1 MVESNLR
8 ILATVITTLSG
19 VVVAGLAAGLIFTP
33 QGGSGTRQADLLI
46 PFSIMAVVFAIPL
59 VAFPLY
65 GPLLSPELHGL
76 LTLAFGTVI
85 TVPWGVFALRYAGY
99 DYLLTRPRLVVSAAL
114 FGAFLSIF
122 AASVSDT
129 VSVSP
134 LVTGLLGM
142 GLLLAVAVTFTIAG
156 TVLLATYRYTGVPM
170 VQSVAM
176 VLPVVVLMLSAQTL
190 DAGLLTRKFLNAGVF
205 AISAGSLC
213 LSVTRYDAL
222 TQRPGTSRLGVR
234 AAVAEMDEPVLVVS
248 VDERVTQANE
258 TAEKLLGAEITGQN
272 VADVVGRNLD
282 PLRERGV
289 FECRTQ
295 RGYRQFDPRVSAVT
309 GGGGQQL
316 GATVTLIDVTDR
328 EMRRQRIQVL
338 NRILRHNIR
347 NDLSA
352 IQARADLATDDDRD
366 TATEVQRIV
375 TIADELES
383 LSTSARRI
391 ETLMDHQDGEPPTR
405 RLDEFVESVVADV
418 APSGDAA
425 PIDATAPSTAV
436 ALDWAL
442 LGYALR
448 NVVANAVEHNDTET
462 PRVEVLCETN
472 AFGLRIVVADDG
484 PGIPELEA
492 SAVQTGSEGK
502 LDHATSIGLWG
513 TSWAV
518 QSLGGKVTIGESH
531 LGGAEV
537 TMEIP
542 LADDSATT

>member
-1 MVESNLR
+1 MVESDLST
-8 ILATVITTLSG
+8 LATVVTTLSG
-19 VVVAGLAAGLIFTP
+19 VVATGLAARLIFTP
-33 QGGSGTRQADLLI
+33 QGGPDTRQADLLM
-46 PFSIMAVVFAIPL
+46 PFSMMAVVFAIPL

-76 LTLAFGTVI
+76 LPLAFGTVI

-99 DYLLTRPRLVVSAAL
+99 DHLLTRSRLVASAAL

-129 VSVSP
+129 VSVPP

-170 VQSVAM
+170 VQSVAV
-176 VLPVVVLMLSAQTL
+176 VLPVVVLMVSAQTL
-190 DAGLLTRKFLNAGVF
+190 DAGLLARKFLNAGVF

-234 AAVAEMDEPVLVVS
+234 AAVAEMDEPVLVVN

-272 VADVVGRNLD
+272 VADVVGRDLD
-282 PLRERGV
+282 RLRERGV

-295 RGYRQFDPRVSAVT
+295 RGYRQFNPRVSAVT

-391 ETLMDHQDGEPPTR
+391 ETLMHHQDGKPPTR
-405 RLDEFVESVVADV
+405 QLDEFVESVVADV
-418 APSGDAA
+418 TTSGDAA
-425 PIDATAPSTAV
+425 TIDATAPSTSV
-436 ALDWAL
+436 ALDWGL

-448 NVVANAVEHNDTET
+448 NVVENAVEHNDTET
-462 PRVEVLCETN
+462 PHVVVRCETN
-472 AFGLRIVVADDG
+472 AFGLRIVVGDNG

-542 LADDSATT
+542 LADDRAAS

>member
-1 MVESNLR
+1 MV
-8 ILATVITTLSG
+8 
-19 VVVAGLAAGLIFTP
+19 
-33 QGGSGTRQADLLI
+33 
-46 PFSIMAVVFAIPL
+46 
-59 VAFPLY
+59 
-65 GPLLSPELHGL
+65 
-76 LTLAFGTVI
+76 
-85 TVPWGVFALRYAGY
+85 
-99 DYLLTRPRLVVSAAL
+99 
-114 FGAFLSIF
+114 
-122 AASVSDT
+122 
-129 VSVSP
+129 
-134 LVTGLLGM
+134 
-142 GLLLAVAVTFTIAG
+142 
-156 TVLLATYRYTGVPM
+156 
-170 VQSVAM
+170 
-176 VLPVVVLMLSAQTL
+176 SAQTL
-190 DAGLLTRKFLNAGVF
+190 DAGLLARKFLNAGVF

-213 LSVTRYDAL
+213 VSVTRYDAL

-234 AAVAEMDEPVLVVS
+234 AAVAEMDEPVLVVN

-272 VADVVGRNLD
+272 VADVVGRDLD
-282 PLRERGV
+282 RLRERGV

-391 ETLMDHQDGEPPTR
+391 ETLMHHQDGKPPTR
-405 RLDEFVESVVADV
+405 QLDEFVESVVADV
-418 APSGDAA
+418 TTSGDAA
-425 PIDATAPSTAV
+425 TIDATAPSTSV
-436 ALDWAL
+436 ALDWGL

-448 NVVANAVEHNDTET
+448 NVVENAVEHNDTET
-462 PRVEVLCETN
+462 PHVVVRCETN
-472 AFGLRIVVADDG
+472 VFGRRIVVGYNG

-537 TMEIP
+537 TMETP
-542 LADDSATT
+542 LADDRAAS